1 MADSR
6 TRLHSLLS
14 SIVHSSDDAIVSKDL
29 RSIVTSWNPAAE
41 RMFGYTSSEMI
52 GRSIRAIIPEDRQ
65 HEEDEVLARIR
76 VGESVDHFETVRR
89 RKDGTL
95 VDISLSIS
103 PIRDESGTIVG
114 ASKIARD
121 ISERLRAQA
130 EQERNRQQAVFLSRL
145 SATFATSLEPKQI
158 LTSLANLSVPS
169 FADWCAVDLRQPN
182 GPIERLALVHVEP
195 AKVQLISRLR
205 ERYQNPQSSTSPT
218 AVIRTGKAA
227 IALNITDAMLV
238 DVAKDDAERLRLLRS
253 LNLVSYLCLPL
264 KVHGRTLGAVTM
276 AMAESGR
283 HFDDDDVRIAE
294 DAASRAALAVDNARG
309 VRTAAGSEPAERRI
323 SRHALARA
331 AHAAQRDP
339 RLVAHAARR
348 HPQGRTEGSRRSRPS
363 SATRRRS
370 AQMVEDVLDVSR
382 IVAGKIRLRRAARRP
397 GGCASSARS
406 RPSRRLLKPKACGS
420 NPILEP
426 HVGPVSGDPDRL
438 QQVIWN
444 LLSNAVKF
452 TPRGGR
458 VQLGCSASN
467 SHVEV
472 SVSDTGIGIRA
483 EFLAAP
489 LRALPPGET
498 ASTTRSTAASG
509 SAWRSRASSSSCT
522 AARIAALSP
531 GEGKGATFRV
541 ELPVM
546 IVHAEVDASPRVHP
560 HSEARVS
567 AAEFPTLPDICVL
580 VVDDDPDAL
589 GLVREILESAGA
601 RVRTATSARSA
612 LESIEESV
620 PDVMVSDLGMPGMD
634 GYELIQRIR
643 QAEGPAR
650 ELPTAALTA
659 YARSEDRAKALRLGF
674 EMHLSKPIDP
684 SELIAA
690 VASLGAPAW
699 RGCSQVGGE
708 WYFAYTNRNPDV
720 VTLTIDPD
728 SASFNV
734 LIKSH
739 RRTASTGSGKAALA
753 SRKVSVTST
762 ILLARPL
769 ITWISAVPVFASAC
783 TIVTWGKP
791 SNR

>member
-1 MADSR
+1 VADSP
-6 TRLHSLLS
+6 TSLQSLLS

-29 RSIVTSWNPAAE
+29 RSVVTSWNPAAE

-52 GRSIRAIIPEDRQ
+52 GRSIRAIIPDDRQ

-76 VGESVDHFETVRR
+76 AGESVDHFETVRR

-130 EQERNRQQAVFLSRL
+130 EQERNRQQAIFLSRL

-205 ERYQNPQSSTSPT
+205 ERYENPQSSTSPT

-264 KVHGRTLGAVTM
+264 KVHGRTIGAVTM

-294 DAASRAALAVDNARG
+294 DAASRTALAIDNARAYEQLQAANQLKDEFLATLSHEL
-309 VRTAAGSEPAERRI
+309 RTPLNAILGYSRMLRAGILKEERKEQ
-323 SRHALARA
+323 ALETVERN
-331 AHAAQRDP
+331 
-339 RLVAHAARR
+339 
-348 HPQGRTEGSRRSRPS
+348 
-363 SATRRRS
+363 ATS
-370 AQMVEDVLDVSR
+370 LTQMVEDVLDVSR
-382 IVAGKIRLRRAARRP
+382 IAAGKIRLHVQPVDLAVVLRDALATVTPAAEAK
-397 GGCASSARS
+397 GV
-406 RPSRRLLKPKACGS
+406 RLES
-420 NPILEP
+420 ILEP

-452 TPRGGR
+452 TPRDGR
-458 VQLGCSASN
+458 VQLRLQRVN

-472 SVSDTGIGIRA
+472 SVSDTGIGIR
-483 EFLAAP
+483 EDFLP
-489 LRALPPGET
+489 HLFERFRQGD
-498 ASTTRSTAASG
+498 STTTRIHGGLGLGLAIARRIVELHG
-509 SAWRSRASSSSCT
+509 G
-522 AARIAALSP
+522 RIAALSP
-531 GEGKGATFRV
+531 GEGRGATFRV
-541 ELPVM
+541 ELPAM
-546 IVHAEVDASPRVHP
+546 IVHAEVDSSPRVHP
-560 HSEARVS
+560 HSEARGA

-690 VASLGAPAW
+690 VASLARR
-699 RGCSQVGGE
+699 RGV
-708 WYFAYTNRNPDV
+708 ATR
-720 VTLTIDPD
+720 
-728 SASFNV
+728 
-734 LIKSH
+734 
-739 RRTASTGSGKAALA
+739 
-753 SRKVSVTST
+753 
-762 ILLARPL
+762 
-769 ITWISAVPVFASAC
+769 
-783 TIVTWGKP
+783 
-791 SNR
+791 

>member
-6 TRLHSLLS
+6 TRVQSLLS

-29 RSIVTSWNPAAE
+29 HSIVTSWNPAAE

-76 VGESVDHFETVRR
+76 AGESVDHFETVRR
-89 RKDGTL
+89 RKDGMR

-103 PIRDESGTIVG
+103 PIRDENGTIVG

-121 ISERLRAQA
+121 ISDRLRAEA
-130 EQERNRQQAVFLSRL
+130 VQERNRQQAIFLSRL

-169 FADWCAVDLRQPN
+169 FADWCAIDMRHPN
-182 GPIERLALVHVEP
+182 GAIERLALVHVEP

-205 ERYQNPQSSTSPT
+205 ERYENPQSSTSPT
-218 AVIRTGKAA
+218 AVIRTGRAA
-227 IALNITDAMLV
+227 IALNVTDTMLV

-264 KVHGRTLGAVTM
+264 RVHGRIIGAVTM

-294 DAASRAALAVDNARG
+294 DAASRAALAVDNARAYEELQAANQLKDEFLATLSHEL
-309 VRTAAGSEPAERRI
+309 RTPLNAILGYARMLRAGILKEERKEQ
-323 SRHALARA
+323 ALETVERN
-331 AHAAQRDP
+331 
-339 RLVAHAARR
+339 
-348 HPQGRTEGSRRSRPS
+348 
-363 SATRRRS
+363 ATS
-370 AQMVEDVLDVSR
+370 LTQMVEDVLDVSR
-382 IVAGKIRLRRAARRP
+382 IAAGKIRLHVQPVDLAVVLRDALATVTPAAEAK
-397 GGCASSARS
+397 GV
-406 RPSRRLLKPKACGS
+406 RLES
-420 NPILEP
+420 ILEP

-452 TPRGGR
+452 TPRAGR
-458 VQLGCSASN
+458 VQLRLQRVN

-472 SVSDTGIGIRA
+472 SVSDTGIGIR
-483 EFLAAP
+483 EDFLP
-489 LRALPPGET
+489 HLFERFRQGD
-498 ASTTRSTAASG
+498 STTTRTHGGLGLGLAI
-509 SAWRSRASSSSCT
+509 
-522 AARIAALSP
+522 ARRIVELHGGCIAALSP

-546 IVHAEVDASPRVHP
+546 IVHAEVDSSPRVHP
-560 HSEARVS
+560 HSEPRGA

-650 ELPTAALTA
+650 GLPTAALTA

-690 VASLGAPAW
+690 VASLARR
-699 RGCSQVGGE
+699 RGV
-708 WYFAYTNRNPDV
+708 ATH
-720 VTLTIDPD
+720 
-728 SASFNV
+728 
-734 LIKSH
+734 K
-739 RRTASTGSGKAALA
+739 
-753 SRKVSVTST
+753 
-762 ILLARPL
+762 
-769 ITWISAVPVFASAC
+769 
-783 TIVTWGKP
+783 
-791 SNR
+791 

>member
-1 MADSR
+1 MADSP
-6 TRLHSLLS
+6 TPLQSLLS

-52 GRSIRAIIPEDRQ
+52 GQSIRAIIPENRQ

-76 VGESVDHFETVRR
+76 AGESVDHFETVRR

-95 VDISLSIS
+95 VDISLSLS

-130 EQERNRQQAVFLSRL
+130 EQERNRQQAIFLSRL

-158 LTSLANLSVPS
+158 LTSLANLSVPY

-205 ERYQNPQSSTSPT
+205 ERYENPQSSTSPT

-264 KVHGRTLGAVTM
+264 KVHGRTVGAVTM

-294 DAASRAALAVDNARG
+294 DAASRAALAVDNARAYEQLQ
-309 VRTAAGSEPAERRI
+309 VANQLKDEFLATLSHELRTPLNAILGYSRMLRTGILKEERKEQ
-323 SRHALARA
+323 ALETLERN
-331 AHAAQRDP
+331 
-339 RLVAHAARR
+339 
-348 HPQGRTEGSRRSRPS
+348 
-363 SATRRRS
+363 ATS
-370 AQMVEDVLDVSR
+370 LTQMVEDVLDVSR
-382 IVAGKIRLRRAARRP
+382 IAAGKIRLHVQPVDLAVVLRDALATITPAAEAK
-397 GGCASSARS
+397 GV
-406 RPSRRLLKPKACGS
+406 RLES
-420 NPILEP
+420 ILEP
-426 HVGPVSGDPDRL
+426 QVGPVSGDPDRL
-438 QQVIWN
+438 QQVFWN

-458 VQLGCSASN
+458 VQLRLQRVN

-472 SVSDTGIGIRA
+472 SVSDTGIGIR
-483 EFLAAP
+483 EDFLP
-489 LRALPPGET
+489 HLFERFRQGD
-498 ASTTRSTAASG
+498 STTTRTHGGLGLGLAIARRIVELHG
-509 SAWRSRASSSSCT
+509 G
-522 AARIAALSP
+522 RIAALSP
-531 GEGKGATFRV
+531 GEAKGSTFRV

-546 IVHAEVDASPRVHP
+546 IVHAEVDSSPRVHP
-560 HSEARVS
+560 RSEARG
-567 AAEFPTLPDICVL
+567 AAVEFPTLPDICVL

-620 PDVMVSDLGMPGMD
+620 PDVMVSDVGMPGMD

-674 EMHLSKPIDP
+674 EMHLAKPIDP

-690 VASLGAPAW
+690 VASLARR
-699 RGCSQVGGE
+699 RGV
-708 WYFAYTNRNPDV
+708 ATR
-720 VTLTIDPD
+720 
-728 SASFNV
+728 
-734 LIKSH
+734 
-739 RRTASTGSGKAALA
+739 
-753 SRKVSVTST
+753 
-762 ILLARPL
+762 
-769 ITWISAVPVFASAC
+769 
-783 TIVTWGKP
+783 
-791 SNR
+791 

>member
-130 EQERNRQQAVFLSRL
+130 EQERNRRQAVFLSRL

-205 ERYQNPQSSTSPT
+205 ERYENPQSSTSPT

-264 KVHGRTLGAVTM
+264 KVHGRTIGAVTM

-283 HFDDDDVRIAE
+283 HFGDDDVRIAE
-294 DAASRAALAVDNARG
+294 DAASRAALAVDNARAYEQLQAANQLKDEFLATLSHEL
-309 VRTAAGSEPAERRI
+309 RTPLNAILGYSRMLRSGILKEERKEQ
-323 SRHALARA
+323 ALETVERN
-331 AHAAQRDP
+331 
-339 RLVAHAARR
+339 
-348 HPQGRTEGSRRSRPS
+348 
-363 SATRRRS
+363 ATS
-370 AQMVEDVLDVSR
+370 LTQMVEDVLDVSR
-382 IVAGKIRLRRAARRP
+382 IAAGKIRLHVQPVDLAVVLRDALATVTPAAEAK
-397 GGCASSARS
+397 GV
-406 RPSRRLLKPKACGS
+406 RLES
-420 NPILEP
+420 ILEP

-452 TPRGGR
+452 TPRDGR
-458 VQLGCSASN
+458 VQLRLQRVN

-472 SVSDTGIGIRA
+472 SVSDTGIGIR
-483 EFLAAP
+483 EDFLP
-489 LRALPPGET
+489 HLFERFRQGD
-498 ASTTRSTAASG
+498 STTTRIHGGLGLGLAIARRIVELHG
-509 SAWRSRASSSSCT
+509 G
-522 AARIAALSP
+522 RIAAVSP

-546 IVHAEVDASPRVHP
+546 IVHAEVDSSPRVHP

-690 VASLGAPAW
+690 VASLARR
-699 RGCSQVGGE
+699 RGV
-708 WYFAYTNRNPDV
+708 
-720 VTLTIDPD
+720 
-728 SASFNV
+728 
-734 LIKSH
+734 
-739 RRTASTGSGKAALA
+739 AAH
-753 SRKVSVTST
+753 K
-762 ILLARPL
+762 
-769 ITWISAVPVFASAC
+769 
-783 TIVTWGKP
+783 
-791 SNR
+791 